1 MLDTAPE
8 ISNSHFN
15 DIKSYITP
23 LGMFI
28 RSTSIDELPQ
38 LWNIIKGDMSFI
50 GPRPLAVT
58 DEKVLS
64 LRKTNGAD
72 SVLPGISGL
81 AQVNGRNNI
90 TDEDKARYDAIYAS
104 KVTFHLDVLIIFKTI
119 FILSREQVY
128 LMIILV
134 NKEIK

>member
-81 AQVNGRNNI
+81 AQVHGRNNI

-104 KVTFHLDVLIIFKTI
+104 KVTFHLDMLIIFKTI
-119 FILSREQVY
+119 FYTVKGTGVFNDNVS
-128 LMIILV
+128 
-134 NKEIK
+134 K